1 MTSMPA
7 PIAAPLPSA
16 PPLPPVRRR
25 NRRGLIVT
33 AIAAGVLAGGLG
45 FAGSALWSATHDDV
59 THEPRTGTKVDTSA
73 APAPDFRSGPPTSG
87 WSSTEEGVVLSLI
100 ESNSL
105 FEGYDSGCV
114 LGVIE
119 DHFQSVDD
127 FTLAAE
133 TDSPEITSVAYDV
146 ISQCGAAGTRAA

>member
-7 PIAAPLPSA
+7 PITA
-16 PPLPPVRRR
+16 PLPPVPRR

-33 AIAAGVLAGGLG
+33 AIVAGVVAGGLG
-45 FAGSALWSATHDDV
+45 FAGSALWAATHDEV
-59 THEPRTGTKVDTSA
+59 SHAPRVGTKVDMSA
-73 APAPDFRSGPPTSG
+73 APAPDSGARVPASG

-100 ESNSL
+100 ESKSM
-105 FEGYDSGCV
+105 FDGYDSGCV

-119 DHFQSVDD
+119 DHFPSLDD
-127 FTLAAE
+127 FTVAAE

-146 ISQCGAAGTRAA
+146 ILECGAAGTRAA